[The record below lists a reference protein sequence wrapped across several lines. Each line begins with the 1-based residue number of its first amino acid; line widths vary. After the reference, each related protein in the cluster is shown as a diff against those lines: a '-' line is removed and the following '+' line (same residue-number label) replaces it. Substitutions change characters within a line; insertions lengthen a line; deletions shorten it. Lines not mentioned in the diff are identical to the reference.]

1 MKKLQKNI
9 DYHFKNIELLKQ
21 ALTHRSLKNNNERLE
36 FLGDSLLS
44 SIISYELY
52 QRFPKV
58 NEGELTRLRAR
69 LVRGQTL
76 AKQAQILNLADV
88 LILGKNELKSGT
100 FNRDSVQAD
109 AFEAILGSIFLD
121 SDYLTVKRVTLKLYK
136 ELLNNLGE
144 DDLLKDFKS
153 QLQEFLQK
161 KGYSLPIYK
170 LTEKKGEGVD
180 AIFYLS
186 CNIKEYNLTVE
197 KNAKSI
203 KKAEHACAES
213 ILKAILSK

>member
-44 SIISYELY
+44 SIISHELY
-52 QRFPKV
+52 QRFPRV
-58 NEGELTRLRAR
+58 DEGELTRLRAR